1 MIGAP
6 TLSTPL
12 LGWPVDFV
20 WSEEEEEGEVEHIV
34 ASECR
39 LIAVEAEDRTIM
51 VEC

>member
-12 LGWPVDFV
+12 LGWTLDFA
-20 WSEEEEEGEVEHIV
+20 WSEEDEEEVEHVV

-39 LIAVEAEDRTIM
+39 LIAVEAEDRTIT
-51 VEC
+51 VDC